1 MTYYIGSM
9 YTKFPEKNEVVGFWV
24 TDEINGSFGNTV
36 LKTFSLPNITKLQKT
51 MDHKISM
58 IYNFFYFKCTINLNE
73 NFRKTCRKTK
83 MCPFNLRFLRK
94 FLYRITTRSTK
105 SLFLQNYLTKKLSK
119 CLLVVRFKP
128 NVRKTAHPE
137 KKQLDF

>member
-1 MTYYIGSM
+1 M
-9 YTKFPEKNEVVGFWV
+9 YTKFPEKNEVVGFCV

-36 LKTFSLPNITKLQKT
+36 LITFSLPNITKLQKT
-51 MDHKISM
+51 IDHKISM

-83 MCPFNLRFLRK
+83 MCPFNLTFLRK

-105 SLFLQNYLTKKLSK
+105 SLFLQNCLTKKISK
-119 CLLVVRFKP
+119 CLRVVRFKP

>member
-83 MCPFNLRFLRK
+83 MCPFNLSFLCK
-94 FLYRITTRSTK
+94 FLYRITTRSRK
-105 SLFLQNYLTKKLSK
+105 SLLLQNYLTKKISK
-119 CLLVVRFKP
+119 CLRVVRFKP

>member
-1 MTYYIGSM
+1 MAYYIGSM
-9 YTKFPEKNEVVGFWV
+9 YTKFPEKNEIVGFWV

-51 MDHKISM
+51 IDHKISV

-83 MCPFNLRFLRK
+83 MCPFNLTFLRK
-94 FLYRITTRSTK
+94 FCIELPQGVQKACFYRT
-105 SLFLQNYLTKKLSK
+105 
-119 CLLVVRFKP
+119 V
-128 NVRKTAHPE
+128 
-137 KKQLDF
+137 